1 VSYSFRHSLASAPEA
16 RQDGSGMDDHDI
28 WAQCS
33 DTEALDDDGK
43 LVWLNVPGIHK
54 TVSVPAATLA
64 TALGSGTQ
72 GQKVTAYKAALAD
85 NLNTQPEPVTGWTEP
100 ALLALTEANAEASV
114 QATAANEF
122 ITVTLGLEYPVPFNL

>member
-1 VSYSFRHSLASAPEA
+1 MYNFRYSLASAPQA
-16 RQDGSGMDDHDI
+16 RQDGSGMADHDI
-28 WAQCS
+28 WAQYQ
-33 DTEALDDDGK
+33 EDGGD
-43 LVWLNVPGIHK
+43 WLNVPGRHK

-122 ITVTLGLEYPVPFNL
+122 ITVTLGLDYPVPFNL